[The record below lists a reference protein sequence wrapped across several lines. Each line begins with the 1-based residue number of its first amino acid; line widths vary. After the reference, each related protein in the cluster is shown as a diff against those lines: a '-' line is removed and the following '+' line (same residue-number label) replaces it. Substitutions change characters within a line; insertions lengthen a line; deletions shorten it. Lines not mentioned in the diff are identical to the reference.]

1 MSRCP
6 TPGIVLIGLACQ
18 LSVTS
23 PVLAQT
29 AVPATHE
36 RVSLEDAARLTWRID
51 TRAQGIAALQ
61 AIVSD
66 VPEDTNARFEL
77 GRVLTWNA
85 QTRAEGVGHLRRVL
99 EQAPQRH
106 DAAET
111 LADVLSWDPQTRAE
125 AIERLRALLEDEPM
139 RTSARLKLA
148 EVLAWNPATR
158 DESHSL
164 YLRVLREDPQSVDA
178 AVGLSRLLSWRGRAH
193 ASLKLL
199 SSAPTGAIETPDA
212 FRVRAQAYADIGRPA
227 LALEQYERLLAVDP
241 ANAAALQA
249 SRLVRRGLRP
259 SLEMATEASTESGDP
274 ASTKVEWSSVPL
286 RLAFHPTGG
295 DLELSVTGAQAW
307 YRNGTGSSRDRFAGA
322 GLNTPLGNRVRL
334 NGDVVSHA
342 FDRAERTLTGRSQ
355 FQIAVHDGYEVR
367 LGVSREQLF
376 SSRLSLAG
384 EQIGDTFYG
393 PSFVNQILVGGS
405 ARPGGGWDVWAQ
417 GTAGRIRGENVANN
431 SRQEVFAGA
440 GRSFHVGVV
449 TLRPG
454 YSLTWMSYGLDLGGF
469 PSSSPGDGVNAP
481 GIGGYF
487 SPLRFLN
494 QMARFDTTVPVGHSF
509 TIFGGAGVGR
519 QQLEDSISRDFSH
532 RTTSSDG
539 YIGVRLPAGERVSI
553 RTQANYQD
561 VASAFNHLVVQL
573 SVTYGF

>member
-6 TPGIVLIGLACQ
+6 TPVIVLIGLACQ

-29 AVPATHE
+29 PVPPTHE
-36 RVSLEDAARLTWRID
+36 RVSLEDATRLTWRID

-77 GRVLTWNA
+77 GRVLTWNV
-85 QTRAEGVGHLRRVL
+85 QTRAEGIAHLRRVL

-164 YLRVLREDPQSVDA
+164 YLRVLRDDPQSVDA

-199 SSAPTGAIETPDA
+199 SSAPAGAIETPDA

-355 FQIAVHDGYEVR
+355 FQIAVHDGYDVR

-384 EQIGDTFYG
+384 EQLGDTFYG

-440 GRSFHVGVV
+440 GRSFHAGVV

-454 YSLTWMSYGLDLGGF
+454 YSSHLDVLR
-469 PSSSPGDGVNAP
+469 PGSWWVSIQQPRRRCECPWNRRLLLAVAILEPDG
-481 GIGGYF
+481 
-487 SPLRFLN
+487 PLRHDRPGGSLLHHLRRGRRWP
-494 QMARFDTTVPVGHSF
+494 ATTRRLHLPRLL
-509 TIFGGAGVGR
+509 T
-519 QQLEDSISRDFSH
+519 SH
-532 RTTSSDG
+532 H
-539 YIGVRLPAGERVSI
+539 IV
-553 RTQANYQD
+553 
-561 VASAFNHLVVQL
+561 
-573 SVTYGF
+573 